1 MNQPY
6 QTTAVSQSFK
16 NLNAL
21 YQAKTKRGFSA
32 DANLNAKVNTGS
44 EQRSKRKK
52 YAFPTPGN
60 VSSKERAFL
69 CDADRVLALYNKCH
83 GVVQKRVTSP
93 VRSWFE
99 REARQAGWAQV
110 THLANI
116 QASRSAGY
124 MLLAPSCS
132 EVRNA
137 IGH

>member
-1 MNQPY
+1 MKQPY
-6 QTTAVSQSFK
+6 QTTAVSQGLK

-21 YQAKTKRGFSA
+21 YQAKTKRRFSV
-32 DANLNAKVNTGS
+32 DAKLHAEANTGS

-52 YAFPTPGN
+52 FAFPTPSS

-83 GVVQKRVTSP
+83 GGVQKRVTSP

-110 THLANI
+110 IFLADV

-124 MLLAPSCS
+124 MLAPSGS
-132 EVRNA
+132 EVCNA
-137 IGH
+137 ISH